1 MENILHK
8 LYRGELS
15 PADGYEAR
23 LEEYQQM
30 RERHIREYDAFIK
43 DLEPRQQKAFLRIM
57 NHQFDTIPMEY
68 ADTFVEGFQMGV
80 KMIVAVFQNE
90 ILGRT

>member
-15 PADGYEAR
+15 PAEGYEAR

-30 RERHIREYDAFIK
+30 RERLSSPWVSSYPSY
-43 DLEPRQQKAFLRIM
+43 LTL
-57 NHQFDTIPMEY
+57 Y
-68 ADTFVEGFQMGV
+68 V
-80 KMIVAVFQNE
+80 KMFYDKGYCSIN
-90 ILGRT
+90 LGD